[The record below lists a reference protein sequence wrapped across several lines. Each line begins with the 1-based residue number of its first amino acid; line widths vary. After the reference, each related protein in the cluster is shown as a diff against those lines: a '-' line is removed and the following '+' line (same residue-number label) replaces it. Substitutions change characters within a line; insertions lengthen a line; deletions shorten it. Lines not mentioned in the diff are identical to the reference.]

1 MGLVDVFGLVF
12 VDAILSTSFGSVVVV
27 VNSVLADVV
36 ALVTIIALDVTLV
49 VGSVSI
55 VASILVDVST
65 HVLVGAM
72 AVASDATISFLL
84 ADIVAVLVAF
94 AVVVSIATI
103 ATTGAVASDTTERTG
118 GLFSVA
124 AVTITSGTMASASSV
139 MTSVNVSF
147 VEGLEGS
154 SALGKADVS
163 RVGLVMLC
171 STSAIVT
178 DLSVEMID
186 SSINRFVGKDLG
198 TIASMTI
205 TAMTAVDAVAS
216 VAAIRLSA
224 I

>member
-1 MGLVDVFGLVF
+1 MADSSAVSAFKGVL
-12 VDAILSTSFGSVVVV
+12 
-27 VNSVLADVV
+27 SVLV
-36 ALVTIIALDVTLV
+36 AGR
-49 VGSVSI
+49 VGI

-65 HVLVGAM
+65 HVLVGAI
-72 AVASDATISFLL
+72 AVASDTTISFLL
-84 ADIVAVLVAF
+84 ADVVAVLVAF

-103 ATTGAVASDTTERTG
+103 ATTRAVASDTTERTG
-118 GLFSVA
+118 RLCTVA

-147 VEGLEGS
+147 VEGLEGL

-216 VAAIRLSA
+216 IAAIRLSA

>member
-1 MGLVDVFGLVF
+1 MADSSAVSAFKGVL
-12 VDAILSTSFGSVVVV
+12 
-27 VNSVLADVV
+27 SVLV
-36 ALVTIIALDVTLV
+36 AGR
-49 VGSVSI
+49 VGI

-65 HVLVGAM
+65 HVLVGTI
-72 AVASDATISFLL
+72 AVTSDTTISFLL
-84 ADIVAVLVAF
+84 ADIIAVLVAF

-103 ATTGAVASDTTERTG
+103 ATTRAVASDTTERTG
-118 GLFSVA
+118 GLCSVA

-147 VEGLEGS
+147 VEGLEGL

-216 VAAIRLSA
+216 IAAIRLSA

>member
-27 VNSVLADVV
+27 VNSILANVV

-94 AVVVSIATI
+94 AVVSIATI